1 MKPTV
6 DLSLMLVTDPA
17 MTRARGLAETVRAA
31 VAGGVTIVQLRDKD
45 ADDAALAA
53 TAAELMV
60 VLAPFGV
67 PLIVNDRPAVARAAA
82 AQGAHVGQDD
92 GDPAAARRLLGRDA
106 LIGLS
111 VTRAGEIAR
120 VDAAVV
126 DYAGL
131 GPVFATA
138 TKADA
143 APALGLVATADIARR
158 LPLPF
163 IAIGGITADNA
174 GDAIRAGAAGVAVV
188 SAICAA
194 DDPAEAA
201 RTIRAAIEAAR

>member
-1 MKPTV
+1 
-6 DLSLMLVTDPA
+6 
-17 MTRARGLAETVRAA
+17 
-31 VAGGVTIVQLRDKD
+31 
-45 ADDAALAA
+45 
-53 TAAELMV
+53 
-60 VLAPFGV
+60 
-67 PLIVNDRPAVARAAA
+67 
-82 AQGAHVGQDD
+82 
-92 GDPAAARRLLGRDA
+92 
-106 LIGLS
+106 

-120 VDAAVV
+120 VDAAIV